1 MEQRTRNDHSG
12 TLPAGPLPMNLPSIL
27 LWGFAATVL
36 LTSLTIAAQSLGLTR
51 IEIPFIIGT
60 MFTPDRDR
68 AKVVGLVLHL
78 VNGWVFAI
86 VYGLFFENLHMATWW
101 YGAILGAA
109 QGMFIVVVVLPVLPG
124 IHPRMVSDFRGP
136 EPTRLLEPPGFLVRN
151 YGSKTPF
158 VLLFAHV
165 MYGVVLGTF
174 YALY

>member
-1 MEQRTRNDHSG
+1 
-12 TLPAGPLPMNLPSIL
+12 MNLPSIL

-51 IEIPFIIGT
+51 IDIPFIIGT

-68 AKVVGLVLHL
+68 ARVVGLGLHL
-78 VNGWVFAI
+78 ANGWVFAI
-86 VYGLFFENLHMATWW
+86 VYGLFFENLHHATWW
-101 YGAILGAA
+101 YGAMLGAA
-109 QGMFIVVVVLPVLPG
+109 QGLFIVVVVLPVLPG

-136 EPTRLLEPPGFLVRN
+136 EPTRLLEPPGLLVRN
-151 YGSKTPF
+151 YGTKTPF

-165 MYGVVLGTF
+165 IYGTVLGTF

>member
-1 MEQRTRNDHSG
+1 
-12 TLPAGPLPMNLPSIL
+12 MNIPSIL

-51 IEIPFIIGT
+51 IDIPFIIGT

-68 AKVVGLVLHL
+68 AKVVGLMVHL
-78 VNGWVFAI
+78 VNGWIFAI
-86 VYGLFFENLHMATWW
+86 VYGFFFENLHRATWW
-101 YGAILGAA
+101 YGALLGAA

-124 IHPRMVSDFRGP
+124 VHPRMVSDFRGP

-165 MYGVVLGTF
+165 MYGTMLGTF